1 MDKIYYC
8 TVMANMFVKPEIV
21 KVYAKDKEDAKKKV
35 IAYYF
40 KQNGYLVLRIE
51 IYDEEEYKNYKEFL
65 NKHNF
70 VFPVRE
76 IK

>member
-1 MDKIYYC
+1 MNKVYYC

-21 KVYAKDKEDAKKKV
+21 KVHAKDKEDAKGKV
-35 IAYYF
+35 FAYYF
-40 KQNGYLVLRIE
+40 KQIGCLVWRIE
-51 IYDEEEYKNYKEFL
+51 VYDEEEYKGYKEFL

-70 VFPVRE
+70 VFSERE